1 VNRAAVKIARA
12 LPSLEGVSDAD
23 VAELVAG
30 HAVLRGVAATRRAA
44 LSHGETIAVRWARI
58 TEELLIECDA
68 ETVDALLEVVD
79 RLRAGMAR

>member
-1 VNRAAVKIARA
+1 VTRVAVEIARA
-12 LPSLEGVSDAD
+12 LPNLAGAHGNELHNLAEGWTSNVPPLS
-23 VAELVAG
+23 
-30 HAVLRGVAATRRAA
+30 RG
-44 LSHGETIAVRWARI
+44 EQIAVRWARI